1 MKTGKINK
9 KTGKEIKIMKSVQEK
24 CNLTFITNFISE
36 KLPDIIFHRNHLK
49 HYKNFHSDIYSFY
62 DSCISID
69 ADFAENLSVPVKFE
83 PQSMHWSRQQV
94 TIHSGSLKINGE
106 KSYYPYFLDDRLLD
120 STFTD
125 IAIKEMLMS
134 TDVQESDAMI
144 IENDNRTT
152 QYKSASDFFKLQ
164 QLSDVFCKPIIRVW
178 SVAGHGKGEVDH
190 VGGIAKV
197 TIRPDIASGMFFTD
211 AEDMVCHLSS
221 NYAERQDLKT

>member
-1 MKTGKINK
+1 MSPNPCTG
-9 KTGKEIKIMKSVQEK
+9 S
-24 CNLTFITNFISE
+24 
-36 KLPDIIFHRNHLK
+36 LK
-49 HYKNFHSDIYSFY
+49 
-62 DSCISID
+62 
-69 ADFAENLSVPVKFE
+69 
-83 PQSMHWSRQQV
+83 PQS
-94 TIHSGSLKINGE
+94 IHSGSLNINGE
-106 KSYYPYFLDDRLLD
+106 KSYHLYFLDDRLLD
-120 STFTD
+120 STFAD

-144 IENDNRTT
+144 IENDNCTT
-152 QYKSASDFFKLQ
+152 QYKSASDSFKLQ
-164 QLSDVFCKPIIRVW
+164 QLSDVYCKPIIRIW